1 MRSSCF
7 YGLRRGGDIVALP
20 TGCVTLL
27 SCKQT
32 LLATIVEHVQG
43 SRGDHLP
50 TPRSSDAALQ
60 PEVDAEPDE
69 PLYSSPSSRHG
80 QGLASRAKNPTKSPT
95 RFASGGVSRRSTG
108 VSAYTASS
116 HEDVTDIHTH
126 AWTMK
131 SMRNVG
137 LLVAASR
144 KGRDVKLL
152 NKFPVH
158 MRPVVACQFLA
169 TYVSE
174 MMDKGTNAFPLSG
187 GLFGELMKSLYAETM
202 KVRTFAVSR
211 SGLCVT
217 LCLNTTAL
225 EVPVPACVVD
235 HAREIESFRNHLGGG
250 GGPGTLASSADPSRD
265 CR

>member
-1 MRSSCF
+1 M
-7 YGLRRGGDIVALP
+7 
-20 TGCVTLL
+20 
-27 SCKQT
+27 
-32 LLATIVEHVQG
+32 EHIQG
-43 SRGDHLP
+43 SRAGPSHR
-50 TPRSSDAALQ
+50 TRSA
-60 PEVDAEPDE
+60 
-69 PLYSSPSSRHG
+69 G
-80 QGLASRAKNPTKSPT
+80 
-95 RFASGGVSRRSTG
+95 G

-211 SGLCVT
+211 SGLCIP

-225 EVPVPACVVD
+225 EVPAFVVD
-235 HAREIESFRNHLGGG
+235 DHGLQNELFAKAAKSWMP
-250 GGPGTLASSADPSRD
+250 PGTLASSADPSHD